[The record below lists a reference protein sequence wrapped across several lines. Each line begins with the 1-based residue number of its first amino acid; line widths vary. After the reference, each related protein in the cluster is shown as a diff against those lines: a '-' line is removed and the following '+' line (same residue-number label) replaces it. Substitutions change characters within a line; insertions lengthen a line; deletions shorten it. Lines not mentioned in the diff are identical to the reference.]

1 MRCVRWMVRSGS
13 TEARRECFA
22 GRHWRTI
29 GLGRRGP
36 RRALRR
42 RLCVFRRSTAAALVL
57 AHTNKLPRPCA
68 RAGGDS
74 DGPLVRVA
82 RRLARQCCK
91 RLGAK
96 RLGYMSV
103 LKYRDLSRGEISE
116 SSALLPSVGPLV
128 AWRAAATCVASGR
141 WGAEDD
147 AASVHCRSVLAIY
160 ALRYVPPDPMR
171 LWRCRLRGAPRP
183 RAADQDPLGPRRRR
197 TPRRPILHRLQRSGH
212 FATAPRETER

>member
-13 TEARRECFA
+13 TEARRECFS

-116 SSALLPSVGPLV
+116 SSALFPSVGPLV
-128 AWRAAATCVASGR
+128 AWRAAATCT
-141 WGAEDD
+141 
-147 AASVHCRSVLAIY
+147 AAY
-160 ALRYVPPDPMR
+160 ATRHV
-171 LWRCRLRGAPRP
+171 
-183 RAADQDPLGPRRRR
+183 PRRADGTSDHRR
-197 TPRRPILHRLQRSGH
+197 AEGRSHLGSAARARPCCR
-212 FATAPRETER
+212 